1 MKKPPQCGI
10 FVSMQNIIEIKNLSL
25 GFDIDDKF
33 YTAIHD
39 VNFKLKKG
47 QMHAV
52 VGESGCGKT
61 MTVMSIIKLL
71 PKNSKITSGDIF
83 YCDKNLLNLKEN
95 ELRKIRGKKI
105 ALIPQDPMTSLNPL
119 YTIENQ
125 MIETIML
132 HNKVNKNKAYEI
144 ALKALEEVEI
154 VNPKE
159 RMKAY
164 PHELSGGM
172 KQRVIIAMALSSNA
186 DVIIADEPTTALDVT
201 IQAQILKLLS
211 DIKRMGKSIILITH
225 NLGIVKQYCDYV
237 SIMYMGRIIEEADT
251 NTLFNCPK
259 HPYTKDLLAALP
271 TVKSKKLENIKG
283 APSPI
288 TQPVSGCPYHPRC
301 KYAANVCCNHTFT
314 LKPQK
319 DGSNVACR
327 MYI

>member
-1 MKKPPQCGI
+1 
-10 FVSMQNIIEIKNLSL
+10 MQNIIEINNLSL

-33 YTAIHD
+33 YTAIHN
-39 VNFKLKKG
+39 VNFTLKQG
-47 QMHAV
+47 QMHAI

-71 PKNSKITSGDIF
+71 PKNSKITSGSIF
-83 YCDKNLLNLKEN
+83 YCDKNLLDLKEN
-95 ELRKIRGKKI
+95 DLRKIRGKKI

-132 HNKVNKNKAYEI
+132 HNKTDKNKAYEI
-144 ALKALEEVEI
+144 ALKTLDMVEI
-154 VNPKE
+154 INPKK

-225 NLGIVKQYCDYV
+225 NLGIVKQYCDFV
-237 SIMYMGRIIEEADT
+237 SIMYMGRIIEEAET
-251 NTLFNCPK
+251 NTLFRNPK

-271 TVKSKKLENIKG
+271 TVKGKKLENIKG
-283 APSPI
+283 SPSPV
-288 TQPVSGCPYHPRC
+288 TKPVSGCPYHPRC
-301 KYAANVCCNHTFT
+301 KFAADICRNRIFN
-314 LKPQK
+314 LKSQK
-319 DGSNVACR
+319 DNSKVACR
-327 MYI
+327 LYI

>member
-1 MKKPPQCGI
+1 
-10 FVSMQNIIEIKNLSL
+10 
-25 GFDIDDKF
+25 
-33 YTAIHD
+33 
-39 VNFKLKKG
+39 
-47 QMHAV
+47 
-52 VGESGCGKT
+52 
-61 MTVMSIIKLL
+61 
-71 PKNSKITSGDIF
+71 
-83 YCDKNLLNLKEN
+83 
-95 ELRKIRGKKI
+95 
-105 ALIPQDPMTSLNPL
+105 
-119 YTIENQ
+119 
-125 MIETIML
+125 
-132 HNKVNKNKAYEI
+132 
-144 ALKALEEVEI
+144 
-154 VNPKE
+154 
-159 RMKAY
+159 
-164 PHELSGGM
+164 
-172 KQRVIIAMALSSNA
+172 
-186 DVIIADEPTTALDVT
+186 
-201 IQAQILKLLS
+201 
-211 DIKRMGKSIILITH
+211 MGKSIILITH

>member
-1 MKKPPQCGI
+1 
-10 FVSMQNIIEIKNLSL
+10 MQNIIEINNLSL

-33 YTAIHD
+33 YTAIHN

-47 QMHAV
+47 QIHAI

-61 MTVMSIIKLL
+61 MTIMSIVKLL
-71 PKNSKITSGDIF
+71 PKNSKITSGQIF
-83 YCDKNLLNLKEN
+83 YYDENLLELKEN
-95 ELRKIRGKKI
+95 NLRKIRGKKI

-132 HNKVNKNKAYEI
+132 HNKVDKKRAYEI
-144 ALKALEEVEI
+144 ALKSLEEVEI

-159 RMKAY
+159 RLKAY

-225 NLGIVKQYCDYV
+225 NLGIVKQYCDFV
-237 SIMYMGRIIEEADT
+237 SIMYMGRIIEEAET
-251 NTLFNCPK
+251 NILFRDPK

-271 TVKSKKLENIKG
+271 TVKGKKLENIKG

-288 TQPVSGCPYHPRC
+288 TKPIPGCPYHPRC
-301 KYAANVCCNHTFT
+301 KFAA
-314 LKPQK
+314 
-319 DGSNVACR
+319 
-327 MYI
+327 

>member
-1 MKKPPQCGI
+1 
-10 FVSMQNIIEIKNLSL
+10 
-25 GFDIDDKF
+25 
-33 YTAIHD
+33 
-39 VNFKLKKG
+39 
-47 QMHAV
+47 
-52 VGESGCGKT
+52 
-61 MTVMSIIKLL
+61 
-71 PKNSKITSGDIF
+71 
-83 YCDKNLLNLKEN
+83 
-95 ELRKIRGKKI
+95 
-105 ALIPQDPMTSLNPL
+105 MTSLNPL

-132 HNKVNKNKAYEI
+132 HNKVDKKRAYEI
-144 ALKALEEVEI
+144 ALKSLEEVEI

-159 RMKAY
+159 RLKAY

-225 NLGIVKQYCDYV
+225 NLGI
-237 SIMYMGRIIEEADT
+237 MYMGRIIEEAET
-251 NTLFNCPK
+251 NILFRDPK

-271 TVKSKKLENIKG
+271 TVKGKKLENIKG

-288 TQPVSGCPYHPRC
+288 TKPIPGCPYHPRC
-301 KYAANVCCNHTFT
+301 KFAADICRNKTFT

-319 DGSNVACR
+319 DSSKVACR
-327 MYI
+327 LYI

>member
-1 MKKPPQCGI
+1 MAEKLLEVKGVSKIFRVGGMIRGKKLVAVDD
-10 FVSMQNIIEIKNLSL
+10 VSLS
-25 GFDIDDKF
+25 IDSDRPV
-33 YTAIHD
+33 I
-39 VNFKLKKG
+39 LS
-47 QMHAV
+47 V

-61 MTVMSIIKLL
+61 MTIMSIVKLL
-71 PKNSKITSGDIF
+71 PKNSKITSGQIF
-83 YCDKNLLNLKEN
+83 YYDENLLELKEN
-95 ELRKIRGKKI
+95 NLRKIRGKKI

-132 HNKVNKNKAYEI
+132 HNKVDKKRAYEI
-144 ALKALEEVEI
+144 ALKSLEEVEI

-159 RMKAY
+159 RLKAY

-225 NLGIVKQYCDYV
+225 NLGIVKQYCDFV
-237 SIMYMGRIIEEADT
+237 SIMYMGRIIEEAET
-251 NTLFNCPK
+251 NILFRDPK

-271 TVKSKKLENIKG
+271 TVKGKKLENIKG

-288 TQPVSGCPYHPRC
+288 TKPIPGCPYHPRC
-301 KYAANVCCNHTFT
+301 KFAADICRNKTFT
-314 LKPQK
+314 LKSQK
-319 DGSNVACR
+319 DSSKVACR
-327 MYI
+327 LYI

>member
-1 MKKPPQCGI
+1 
-10 FVSMQNIIEIKNLSL
+10 MQNIIEINNLSL

-33 YTAIHD
+33 YTAVHN
-39 VNFKLKKG
+39 VNLSLKKG
-47 QMHAV
+47 RMHAI

-71 PKNSKITSGDIF
+71 PKNSKITSGSIF
-83 YCDKNLLNLKEN
+83 YYDKNLLDLKEKD
-95 ELRKIRGKKI
+95 LRKIRGKKI

-125 MIETIML
+125 MLETIML
-132 HNKVNKNKAYEI
+132 HNNVNKKKAYEI

-154 VNPKE
+154 QNPKE
-159 RMKAY
+159 RLKAY

-225 NLGIVKQYCDYV
+225 NLGIVKQYCDFV
-237 SIMYMGRIIEEADT
+237 SIMYMGRMVEEAET
-251 NTLFNCPK
+251 NILFRNPK

-271 TVKSKKLENIKG
+271 TAKGKKLENIKG
-283 APSPI
+283 APSPVTKPI
-288 TQPVSGCPYHPRC
+288 SGCPYHPRC
-301 KYAANVCCNHTFT
+301 KFAAQVCVNNIFT

-319 DGSNVACR
+319 DNSKIACR
-327 MYI
+327 LYI

>member
-1 MKKPPQCGI
+1 
-10 FVSMQNIIEIKNLSL
+10 MQNIIEIKDLSL
-25 GFDIDDKF
+25 GFDIDENF
-33 YTAIHD
+33 YTAIHN

-47 QMHAV
+47 QMHAI

-61 MTVMSIIKLL
+61 MTIMSIIKLL
-71 PKNSKITSGDIF
+71 PKNSKITSGEIF
-83 YCDKNLLNLKEN
+83 YCDKNLLDLKEKD
-95 ELRKIRGKKI
+95 LRKIRGKKI

-125 MIETIML
+125 MVETIML
-132 HNKVNKNKAYEI
+132 HNKTDKKQALEI
-144 ALKALEEVEI
+144 ALKSLQEVEI
-154 VNPKE
+154 VNPEE
-159 RMKAY
+159 RLKAY

-211 DIKRMGKSIILITH
+211 DIKKMGKSIILITH
-225 NLGIVKQYCDYV
+225 NLGIVKQYCDFV
-237 SIMYMGRIIEEADT
+237 SIMYMGRIIEEAET
-251 NTLFNCPK
+251 NTLFRNPK

-271 TVKSKKLENIKG
+271 TVKGKKLENIKG

-288 TQPVSGCPYHPRC
+288 TKPISGCPYHPRC
-301 KYAANVCCNHTFT
+301 KFATTVCTKNTFV

-319 DGSNVACR
+319 DNSKVACR
-327 MYI
+327 LYI